1 MAILSELSDNLG
13 DSSKVTISKV
23 VEEVKKNYSSQA
35 DTNAIIGEKT
45 GEQEDMFP
53 GKITY
58 NIPASGISE
67 AIVIEVD
74 ENLQIKGNTTASG
87 GNIVNPT
94 PTENGASSDYTK
106 IGNVYCNSPD
116 LSGFNPNC
124 TYYVTYDSS
133 GTQTSENT
141 PISQSAPNG
150 WYDYSSNSK
159 KWANVVTKNNGNVTY
174 WVWIPRFKYVTN
186 SDKTTTARFVDMNDK
201 CYMDVNDV
209 KTEIDVSTYDIS
221 DAFTFNGKQLP
232 GYWVAKYR
240 IQEGTDDGTTIASM
254 NSVNQ
259 IEVDLSGFNPDNT
272 YYVEYDNSGN
282 EINADDITKK
292 TKIQLNSNGKATNIP
307 VNWYDYSQ
315 KKWANVVTSKNGLTT
330 YWTYIPRYEYQNW
343 KYYQKNSIKFINP
356 LVTDSNADGGY
367 SVPDSFTFNGQ
378 ELKGYWVTK
387 YRIQDSPAGTPVF
400 KDANG
405 NDVNGTYYK

>member
-35 DTNAIIGEKT
+35 DKNAIIGEKT
-45 GEQEDMFP
+45 GEQEDRFP

-74 ENLQIKGNTTASG
+74 ENLQIKGNTTASS

-116 LSGFNPNC
+116 LSGFNSAC

-141 PISQSAPNG
+141 PISQSAPNE
-150 WYDYSSNSK
+150 WYDYSSNAK
-159 KWANVVTKNNGNVTY
+159 KWANIMTNNNGNKTY

-201 CYMDVNDV
+201 CYMDVNDQ
-209 KTEIDVSTYDIS
+209 KREIDVSTYDIS

-240 IQEGTDDGTTIASM
+240 VQEGIDDGTSLAAVESL
-254 NSVNQ
+254 NQ
-259 IEVDLSGFNPDNT
+259 IEIDTSGFDKSCT
-272 YYVEYDNSGN
+272 YYVTYDDEGN
-282 EINADDITKK
+282 QTSEDTPISQPAPD
-292 TKIQLNSNGKATNIP
+292 G
-307 VNWYDYSQ
+307 WYDYSK
-315 KKWANVVTSKNGLTT
+315 KKWANVVTKGKDSNNQEQIT

-343 KYYQKNSIKFINP
+343 KYYQKNSIKFIKP
-356 LVTDSNADGGY
+356 SVTDSNADGGY

-378 ELKGYWVTK
+378 QLKGYWVSK
-387 YRIQDSPAGTPVF
+387 YRIQDGTPDTQEF
-400 KDANG
+400 NG
-405 NDVNGTYYK
+405 KYYK